1 MHLLPCRGDPY
12 NEDLRFAS
20 FFPGI
25 VQPHV
30 DRVADAVG
38 KVLRMPPKSTAAA
51 GESFMPCTTSL
62 PGSDDADAA
71 RRRCVLP
78 YYLACCFV

>member
-1 MHLLPCRGDPY
+1 MHFLVCRGDPH
-12 NEDLRFAS
+12 NDEFRFAS

-38 KVLRMPPKSTAAA
+38 KVLHIPYRSISPGLETFVPGSST
-51 GESFMPCTTSL
+51 L
-62 PGSDDADAA
+62 PGSDDAEAA
-71 RRRCVLP
+71 RRR
-78 YYLACCFV
+78 